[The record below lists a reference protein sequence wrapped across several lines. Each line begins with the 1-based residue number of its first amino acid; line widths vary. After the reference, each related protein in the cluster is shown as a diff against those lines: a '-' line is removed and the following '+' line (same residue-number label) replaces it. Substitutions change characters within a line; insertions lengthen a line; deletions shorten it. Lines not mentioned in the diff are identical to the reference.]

1 MRGLS
6 GKYHPLHLG
15 AAAGAVVDGE
25 DRALDLLV
33 PVRGLEAGGQLPAE
47 HGDALLPPDAQD
59 RVKAPGHAH
68 VGDVARPPGEDALVG
83 GGDMGVGAPDGGGPP
98 RQVIAHGQLFRG
110 GLGVKIQEEET
121 L

>member
-59 RVKAPGHAH
+59 RVKASGHAH
-68 VGDVARPPGEDALVG
+68 VGDVARPPGEDALVETAG
-83 GGDMGVGAPDGGGPP
+83 GFAEDYKRLLAASAAAITAAIMMLV
-98 RQVIAHGQLFRG
+98 
-110 GLGVKIQEEET
+110 
-121 L
+121 